1 MADDSSLDCERFGLR
16 RFVDT
21 LIEAGEVEIVEEPVA
36 LTEIARRLDGNG
48 KAVLFRRAGPEQA
61 ELIGNILGSGPR
73 IGLAFGVPR
82 ADVPGEINRRIR
94 AKQPVVEIAPENAP
108 VREIVLT
115 GEYADLTKLPVHLQ
129 HEMDGGPYI
138 SASIDYV
145 RDPGT
150 GAMNA
155 GIRRMML
162 RGPKEAGV
170 DMTAPSDLQAILRQV
185 QATGGKLPVSYVVG
199 SHPIDHLSASL
210 RLPGDELELLA
221 SLRGAPLPVVKGV
234 TNDIPVP
241 ADAEMV
247 LEGYFDEAGWSEDEG
262 PFGEFLGY
270 YGIMKRNPVFHLT
283 AICRRRDALFQTV
296 TISGAAIVNT
306 ETSNIGTVLTEVG
319 AWEAIRTAVREPV
332 AIYATPSSGGLFNLR
347 ASIRQRV
354 PGEARNA
361 IAALL
366 GSLSDIKHVFLV
378 DDDID
383 VTSDAQIDWALATRF
398 QADRDLIVQGG
409 FRAIPLDPSLEGS
422 RTGAKAGFDLTLPF
436 GLRDRIDMT
445 VSVPPSFDGAAARF
459 QTVEDALANGPK
471 SFGELVAA
479 LGSED
484 GREIVRALD
493 EIRKAQG
500 LMRDSDGRY
509 SLAGSS
515 G

>member
-1 MADDSSLDCERFGLR
+1 MPPGDAAPDCEGFRLR
-16 RFVDT
+16 RFVDV
-21 LIEAGEVEIVEEPVA
+21 LIAAGEIEIVEEPVP
-36 LTEIARRLDGNG
+36 LTAVARRLDGNE

-61 ELIGNILGSGPR
+61 EIVGNILGSASR

-82 ADVPGEINRRIR
+82 ADVPEEINRRVR
-94 AKQPVVEIAPENAP
+94 TKQPVVEVAPEDAP
-108 VREIVLT
+108 VRDIVLT
-115 GEYADLTKLPVHLQ
+115 GDAADLTELPIHLQ

-138 SASIDYV
+138 SASIDYA

-150 GAMNA
+150 GLMNA

-170 DMTAPSDLQAILRQV
+170 DMTAPSDLQAIFRSV
-185 QATGGKLPVSYVVG
+185 QARGGKLPVSYVVG

-221 SLRGAPLPVVKGV
+221 ALRGAPLPVVRGA

-247 LEGYFDEAGWSEDEG
+247 LEGYFDANGWSEEEG

-270 YGIMKRNPVFHLT
+270 YGVMKRNPVFHLT
-283 AICRRRDALFQTV
+283 AICKRRDALFQTV
-296 TISGAAIVNT
+296 TISGSAIVNT
-306 ETSNIGTVLTEVG
+306 ETANIGTVLTEVG

-332 AIYATPSSGGLFNLR
+332 AIHATPSSGGLFNVR

-361 IAALL
+361 ISALL

-383 VTSDAQIDWALATRF
+383 VTSDAQFDWALATRF
-398 QADRDLIVQGG
+398 QADRDLIVQPG
-409 FRAIPLDPSLEGS
+409 FRAIPLDPSLQGS

-445 VSVPPSFDGAAARF
+445 VSVPPSFDGSAARF
-459 QTVEDALANGPK
+459 QTVADALADGRK

-479 LGSED
+479 LGSDD

-493 EIRKAQG
+493 AIRKELG
-500 LMRDSDGRY
+500 LNRDSDGRY
-509 SLAGSS
+509 GIGLIP
-515 G
+515 